1 MQLQLNCFALSKPK
15 FGNFYIESIRI
26 FCSACR
32 FPVLAAKCKMML
44 TLEHASMNESD
55 QFPDISAPTAIAQPA
70 LLFVDDEENILNSL
84 RRLFRPLGYKIL
96 TAGSGAEALVLLEHE
111 SVDLVISDMRMPQM
125 DGAQLLEQVRAKW
138 PDTLRILLTGYADI
152 GSTIAAINK
161 GEIYR
166 YIAKP
171 WEDNDILL
179 VVRHALER
187 KGLELEKRR
196 LELLTHRQ
204 NEELK
209 DLNASLETKVQDRTA
224 ELRQTMS
231 FLEQAHSELKKSFI
245 TSVRIFSNL
254 FELRAGR
261 LAGHSRRVADLARS
275 LAQQMG
281 MSEAETQDVM
291 FAGLLHDIGKIGLP
305 DELLEKP
312 FASLNS
318 EERAQV
324 MKHPL
329 TGQVA
334 LMSLD
339 RLKAAAE
346 LIGSHHER
354 FDGLGYPNALSG
366 FNVPL
371 GARILAVANEY
382 DALQNGTLLNQRLS
396 ASKAHEFIVKGSGQ
410 RYDPAV
416 VDAFNKILG
425 VAEQRAEQVQE
436 IRTIQ
441 LKSGMVLARDL
452 TAPNGMLLL
461 SRDHV
466 LDASMITKLRQFE
479 HHEGHELALWIKLEA

>member
-1 MQLQLNCFALSKPK
+1 
-15 FGNFYIESIRI
+15 
-26 FCSACR
+26 
-32 FPVLAAKCKMML
+32 
-44 TLEHASMNESD
+44 MNETD
-55 QFPDISAPTAIAQPA
+55 QLPDIIEPTAIAQPV
-70 LLFVDDEENILNSL
+70 LLLVDDEENILNAL
-84 RRLFRPLGYKIL
+84 RRLFRPLGYKIF
-96 TAGSGAEALVLLEHE
+96 TAGSGAEALALLVHE
-111 SVDLVISDMRMPQM
+111 PVDLVISDMRMPQM
-125 DGAQLLEQVRAKW
+125 DGAQLLEQVRTKW
-138 PDTLRILLTGYADI
+138 PDTLRILLTGYADVS
-152 GSTIAAINK
+152 STIAAINK

-171 WEDNDILL
+171 WEDNDIIL

-187 KGLELEKRR
+187 KGLEQEKRR
-196 LELLTHRQ
+196 LEQLTRSQ

-209 DLNASLETKVQDRTA
+209 TLNASLETKVQERTA

-231 FLEQAHSELKKSFI
+231 SLEQAHGELKKSFI

-254 FELRAGR
+254 TELRAGK

-281 MSEAETQDVM
+281 MSDAEIQDVM
-291 FAGLLHDIGKIGLP
+291 FAGLLHDIGKIGLS
-305 DELLEKP
+305 DELLAKP
-312 FASLNS
+312 FSTLNN

-324 MKHPL
+324 MKHPV

-339 RLKAAAE
+339 KLKAAAE
-346 LIGSHHER
+346 LICAHHER
-354 FDGLGYPNALSG
+354 FDGKGYPNSLAGSAI
-366 FNVPL
+366 PL

-382 DALQNGTLLNQRLS
+382 DALQNGMLINQSLS
-396 ASKAHEFIVKGSGQ
+396 PEKAHELIVKGSGQ

-425 VAEQRAEQVQE
+425 VAEQQPELAQE
-436 IRTIQ
+436 IRTNH

-452 TAPNGMLLL
+452 TAPNGFLLL

-466 LDASMITKLRQFE
+466 LDAPMIAKLQQFE
-479 HHEGHELALWIKLEA
+479 HHEGHKLVLWIRPEA